1 MGLNGQAF
9 ANIHQVQGFVPVG
22 KCLGCGRFI
31 QHYVAKG
38 IVVHA
43 NNVVALDKIRTQNG
57 IFHIHGKVAP
67 NRQQGKVGFPIFAN
81 QFHVRGEGGIT
92 RIVYLLFARF
102 QHKTHWIATIAAIGQ
117 HAAVQ
122 GCHTSQPAKTKLP
135 PAAHVHGMGIGHA
148 FFVQPLVYFPIA
160 YHQCPAAVG
169 YLFAVCHVVLVGMA
183 QAYKVGAYFIHM
195 DVLGQLVASDK
206 WVEQY
211 LVAAS
216 IQQKTGM
223 AVVSELHFLMAK
235 LCDLFVAESLR
246 AWHEQGRDLVDI

>member
-1 MGLNGQAF
+1 MGLNIAGF

-22 KCLGCGRFI
+22 KCFGSGRLI
-31 QHYVAKG
+31 HHYVAKG
-38 IVVHA
+38 VEVHPH
-43 NNVVALDKIRTQNG
+43 NGVALDKVGTQQG
-57 IFHIHGKVAP
+57 ILHIHRKVATKGQQGYVGLPVFAYQFHIHCEGCVA
-67 NRQQGKVGFPIFAN
+67 G
-81 QFHVRGEGGIT
+81 
-92 RIVYLLFARF
+92 IVYLFVGNFKHESHRV
-102 QHKTHWIATIAAIGQ
+102 ATIVAIGQ

-223 AVVSELHFLMAK
+223 AVVSEFHFLMAK
-235 LCDLFVAESLR
+235 LCDFFVAESLR